1 MTFLPPQ
8 LNGVTFLSWL
18 ATLGV
23 PLTQAAW
30 AGLGPQ
36 AWALSSWLARRQRKA
51 LGLSRIRPEQKPA
64 HGPRPEPPS
73 PSPSLLAHAGEPFG

>member
-30 AGLGPQ
+30 AGLG
-36 AWALSSWLARRQRKA
+36 